1 MSVIVANLIATGLL
15 SVNLITIQLQSNS
28 YTKTLDSVNLL
39 VLNYILSNVSS
50 LNNLFQ
56 TQFSNL
62 LMINYHL
69 VGE

>member
-1 MSVIVANLIATGLL
+1 L